1 MARASVSKVMAAI
14 AVVSCLSLPAMA
26 QEPDQDEIDGVIC
39 HFGVDLMAG
48 AVVKG
53 DAEVAG
59 DKDTVPELPTIEDDG
74 K

>member
-14 AVVSCLSLPAMA
+14 AVVSCLSLPATA

-39 HFGVDLMAG
+39 HFGTDLMAG